1 MLWICDV
8 LLLVTVYPQKK
19 GIMKQ
24 VIYTVYYSVCFAI
37 KLHPLNLI
45 VVQTQSDIS
54 LCYKKEKE
62 WHKSGAWTK
71 RLNYYYSESRKC
83 HH

>member
-24 VIYTVYYSVCFAI
+24 VIYAVYYSVCFAI

-54 LCYKKEKE
+54 LLQER
-62 WHKSGAWTK
+62 K
-71 RLNYYYSESRKC
+71 RMAQKWCLNQKA
-83 HH
+83 